1 MDGEKS
7 DQDQLPTSVSAPQPA
22 KDHSHVLEHSLHQLL
37 RKAHLRN
44 LNPESGGLSSS
55 PVGVSKRR
63 RLAGPRAG
71 DRSSLLKM
79 ATEETFL
86 EQIIQQA
93 QHVVLRL
100 RTMFVLDTM
109 ATSLKD
115 PLITFHWSTLSS
127 PLRTSVK
134 VPL

>member
-1 MDGEKS
+1 MKVIVVNCRKKN
-7 DQDQLPTSVSAPQPA
+7 TF
-22 KDHSHVLEHSLHQLL
+22 SLF
-37 RKAHLRN
+37 
-44 LNPESGGLSSS
+44 SSS

-71 DRSSLLKM
+71 DRASLLKM

-134 VPL
+134 VCITIIGGPFVRLTTD